1 MSDTAYFSRAQ
12 RSIST
17 LEQEILDLQKEME
30 EGVEAEAEVIEEQVA
45 ALQKEQAPEA
55 DKPLTKE
62 EETFKKRYGDLR
74 AHSQRVENDLKKRI
88 AELEKAVGSGG
99 KTEVAPK
106 TPEEVKA
113 WMAKYPDVAGIV
125 LSLIEDRA
133 GTKNSELDSR
143 LRQIEEKEEAFKKE
157 AAIAQLKKLHP
168 DFDALVKP
176 DSPLHDWAA
185 EQPEWV
191 QNILYDGDDPKAV
204 GRVLD
209 MYKID
214 IGEVKPKARQ
224 SDAQK
229 AAKAVVTSPNGA
241 KPAENSGKR
250 VFRESEINRM
260 SIQEFEAMEK
270 EILAAQREGRV
281 VKDLRGAAY

>member
-12 RSIST
+12 RSITS
-17 LEQEILDLQKEME
+17 LEQEIEDLQKQMGE
-30 EGVEAEAEVIEEQVA
+30 EIEGETEAIEEQVA
-45 ALQKEQAPEA
+45 ALQQEQAPKE

-74 AHSQRVENDLKKRI
+74 AHSQREKNELLKKI
-88 AELEKAVGSGG
+88 ADLEKQGAGG
-99 KTEVAPK
+99 KVEVAPK

-168 DFDALVKP
+168 DFDTLVKP
-176 DSPLHDWAA
+176 DSPLHEWAA
-185 EQPEWV
+185 DQPDWV
-191 QNILYDGDDPKAV
+191 QNILYEGDDPKAV

-214 IGEVKPKARQ
+214 IGEVKPKPRQ

-241 KPAENSGKR
+241 KPAEGSTKR

-260 SIQEFEAMEK
+260 SIHEFEALEK
-270 EILAAQREGRV
+270 EILVAQREGRV